1 MRRFGALAAVDGVD
15 LEVRAGEVVGL
26 MGANGAGKTTLL
38 RLLLG
43 LLRPTSGRVLL
54 FGRPP
59 SRQTRGRLGYV
70 PQGLGL
76 WEDLSVAENLSFSTR
91 AFGAPLPSLEP
102 DLAAASDTLV
112 RDLPLGLRRR
122 LAFAAALAHGPELLV
137 LDEPTSGVGLDARA
151 ALWET
156 IHAAAVAGAGA
167 LVTTHHLDEA
177 GECDRLVLMAGGR
190 VVAEGTLAG
199 IVGDGTAVA
208 VQAGRWDQAFA
219 ALDAAGLPAALVG
232 RDLRVPGG
240 DLPAVRAALDAA
252 GVPRDSTSSPRPSKR
267 RSSASRARG
276 RTANRQTTKGPPRDR
291 SRRPHARGRRPP
303 SADQGHPRKW
313 WILIVVS
320 FGMFMAL
327 LDVTIVNIAM
337 PAIITDLDATL
348 SQASWVLNAYNL
360 VLAVFFL
367 SMGRVADRYGQKRV
381 FIFGL
386 VTFTLFSL
394 LCGFAPNIEWLIAFR
409 AGQGLGGAALLT
421 ISLAIVLGA
430 FPRRQQ
436 GAAVGIWGAL
446 GTAAAAVGPV
456 LGGVLV
462 TYGHWSWIF
471 FVNVPIG
478 VVAVIACARIIPAGE
493 RKEKA
498 EGGIDIPGMVIS
510 GVGLFCLTLALV
522 EGDVWGWTSATI
534 VALFVAAVVSFPLF
548 MWWETHTSS
557 PMFPVTLLRI
567 RSFTAANTAVMLVG
581 LAMGGTFLMLV
592 LYLISVL
599 GYSELRA
606 ATAMTI
612 MPVLALIVAP
622 NAGRLND
629 RIGPRFPAAAGA
641 ACFAI
646 GLALLGLLSQQGG
659 DTQLWDV
666 MWRAAFI
673 GVGMGLAM
681 PTLSAASMASLPPQV
696 RGVGSGS
703 LNTMRQVGFTVGVAL
718 LVAVFTHT
726 VAQNAQQATRE
737 AAGLIADAAA
747 AERRREGR
755 LHQDADRQREGRGR
769 ERRRRGQDDDVAAQ
783 GAPQPPGASPVAF
796 RRLNAAVATLYRDDI
811 AEVVHVAVLRGGA
824 GGAASPSS
832 RRSSPGGASAST
844 RDTTR

>member
-1 MRRFGALAAVDGVD
+1 
-15 LEVRAGEVVGL
+15 
-26 MGANGAGKTTLL
+26 
-38 RLLLG
+38 
-43 LLRPTSGRVLL
+43 
-54 FGRPP
+54 
-59 SRQTRGRLGYV
+59 
-70 PQGLGL
+70 
-76 WEDLSVAENLSFSTR
+76 
-91 AFGAPLPSLEP
+91 
-102 DLAAASDTLV
+102 
-112 RDLPLGLRRR
+112 
-122 LAFAAALAHGPELLV
+122 
-137 LDEPTSGVGLDARA
+137 
-151 ALWET
+151 
-156 IHAAAVAGAGA
+156 
-167 LVTTHHLDEA
+167 VTDPA
-177 GECDRLVLMAGGR
+177 
-190 VVAEGTLAG
+190 
-199 IVGDGTAVA
+199 
-208 VQAGRWDQAFA
+208 
-219 ALDAAGLPAALVG
+219 PAAT
-232 RDLRVPGG
+232 GG
-240 DLPAVRAALDAA
+240 PL
-252 GVPRDSTSSPRPSKR
+252 SP
-267 RSSASRARG
+267 
-276 RTANRQTTKGPPRDR
+276 
-291 SRRPHARGRRPP
+291 
-303 SADQGHPRKW
+303 DQGHPRKW
-313 WILIVVS
+313 WILLVVS

-348 SQASWVLNAYNL
+348 SQASWVLNSYNL

-409 AGQGLGGAALLT
+409 AGQGLGGAAVLT

-436 GAAVGIWGAL
+436 GTAVGIWGAL

-478 VVAVIACARIIPAGE
+478 VVAVIACARIIPADE
-493 RKEKA
+493 RMERA
-498 EGGIDIPGMVIS
+498 EGSIDIPGMLIS
-510 GVGLFCLTLALV
+510 GAGLFCLTLALV
-522 EGDVWGWTSATI
+522 QGDAWGWTSATI
-534 VALFVAAVVSFPLF
+534 IALFVVAVVSFPLF
-548 MWWETHTSS
+548 MWWETRTSS

-567 RSFTAANTAVMLVG
+567 RSFTAANTAVMFIG

-592 LYLISVL
+592 LYLVSVL

-629 RIGPRFPAAAGA
+629 RIGPRYPAAAGA
-641 ACFAI
+641 VCFAV

-673 GVGMGLAM
+673 GIGMGLAM

-726 VAQNAQQATRE
+726 VAQNAQQATRG
-737 AAGLIADAAA
+737 AAGLIATQPQLSPAEKGAYTKTLIGNAKAAA
-747 AERRREGR
+747 GS
-755 LHQDADRQREGRGR
+755 GG
-769 ERRRRGQDDDVAAQ
+769 GAAKMTTYPLQ
-783 GAPQPPGASPVAF
+783 GAPRPPGASPVAF
-796 RRLNAAVATLYRDDI
+796 KRLNAAVAALYRNVI
-811 AEVVHVAVLRGGA
+811 AESFTWPFYAAALAALIAIIPALLTGRRLGEHEGHHEMTRSERQEQA
-824 GGAASPSS
+824 GRVEADRAGEPTDDE
-832 RRSSPGGASAST
+832 R
-844 RDTTR
+844 